1 MPPREEPQKVSGRK
15 KAATLLLSLGPD
27 IASQVYRYM
36 SDQEIEQITFEIAN
50 MGKISQDISNAVI
63 EEFYH
68 TAMAKQYIN
77 HGGIGTA
84 REILEKALGP
94 SRAMDIVER
103 LQGILTGTPFDFLR
117 HVDPHNL
124 MEFVKNEHPQ
134 TIALI
139 LAHLD
144 YDNAAAILTSLPN
157 EVQEEVAMRIAVM
170 DQTSPEIIAEIERVL
185 ERKLSTVLTQ
195 DFSHAGGIDALAE
208 LLNRVDQQSTK
219 SIIQSLEDSN
229 QDLASE
235 VKQRMYTFDDLI
247 VLDDKSIRRVLKE
260 IDSKE
265 LAIAL
270 KGASEEIKSQVF
282 GNISARAA
290 QDLKDEIDMMGP
302 VRIKNV
308 EESQQ
313 RIIAILRKMQES
325 GDIELSRDGKEE
337 MVD

>member
-1 MPPREEPQKVSGRK
+1 MPPRDDNQKLTGRK
-15 KAATLLLSLGPD
+15 KAATLLLALGPD

-50 MGKISQDISNAVI
+50 MGKVSQEISNTVI

-117 HVDPHNL
+117 HVDPNHL
-124 MEFVKNEHPQ
+124 TEFVQNEHPQ
-134 TIALI
+134 TIALV

-144 YDNAAAILTSLPN
+144 YDNAASILSALPH
-157 EVQEEVAMRIAVM
+157 EVQEEVSMRIATM

-185 ERKLSTVLTQ
+185 ERKLSTVLAQ

-208 LLNRVDQQSTK
+208 LLNRLDQHSTK
-219 SIIQSLEDSN
+219 SIIQSLEDNN
-229 QDLASE
+229 QNLATE
-235 VKQRMYTFDDLI
+235 VKQRMYTFDDLV
-247 VLDDKSIRRVLKE
+247 VLDDKSLRKVLKE
-260 IDSKE
+260 IDYKE

-270 KGASEEIKSQVF
+270 KGASEEIKSQIF
-282 GNISARAA
+282 SNISTRAA

-313 RIIAILRKMQES
+313 RIISVLRKLQEA
-325 GDIELSRDGKEE
+325 GDIELSRDSKEE

>member
-1 MPPREEPQKVSGRK
+1 MPPMDDTKRISGRK
-15 KAATLLLSLGPD
+15 KAATLLLCLGPD

-50 MGKISQDISNAVI
+50 MGKIPQEISNIVI

-94 SRAMDIVER
+94 ARAMDIVER

-117 HVDPHNL
+117 HVDPQHL
-124 MEFVKNEHPQ
+124 IDFVKNEHPQ
-134 TIALI
+134 TIALV

-144 YDNAAAILTSLPN
+144 YDNAAAILSKLPH
-157 EVQEEVAMRIAVM
+157 EVQEEVAMRIATM
-170 DQTSPEIIAEIERVL
+170 DQTSPEIIAEIERIL
-185 ERKLSTVLTQ
+185 ERKLSTILTQ
-195 DFSHAGGIDALAE
+195 DFSHAGGIEALAE
-208 LLNRVDQQSTK
+208 LLNRLDQQSTK
-219 SIIQSLEDSN
+219 SIIQSLEDN
-229 QDLASE
+229 NNDLATE

-247 VLDDKSIRRVLKE
+247 VLDDKSLRKVLKE
-260 IDSKE
+260 IDGKE

-270 KGASEEIKSQVF
+270 KGASEEIKNQIF
-282 GNISARAA
+282 GNISTRAA
-290 QDLKDEIDMMGP
+290 QDLKDEMDMMGP

-313 RIIAILRKMQES
+313 RICAILRKLQET
-325 GDIELSRDGKEE
+325 GDIEMDRNGKEE

>member
-1 MPPREEPQKVSGRK
+1 MPPREEQPKLSGRK

-50 MGKISQDISNAVI
+50 MGKISQDISNQVI

-84 REILEKALGP
+84 RDILEKALGP
-94 SRAMDIVER
+94 GRAMEIVER

-117 HVDPHNL
+117 HIDPGNL
-124 MEFVKNEHPQ
+124 IEFVQHEHPQ
-134 TIALI
+134 TIALV

-144 YDNAAAILTSLPN
+144 YDNAASILAALPN
-157 EVQEEVAMRIAVM
+157 EVQEEVAMRIATM
-170 DQTSPEIIAEIERVL
+170 DQTNPEIISEIERIL
-185 ERKLSTVLTQ
+185 EKKLSTVLTQ

-208 LLNRVDQQSTK
+208 VLNRLDQHSTK
-219 SIIQSLEDSN
+219 SIMQSLEDN
-229 QDLASE
+229 NNDLATE
-235 VKQRMYTFDDLI
+235 IKQRMYTFDDLI
-247 VLDDKSIRRVLKE
+247 VLDDKSLRKVLKE
-260 IDSKE
+260 IDFKE

-270 KGASEEIKSQVF
+270 KGAGDEIKNQIF
-282 GNISARAA
+282 GNLSTRAA
-290 QDLKDEIDMMGP
+290 EDIREEMDMMGP

-313 RIIAILRKMQES
+313 RIITILRKMQES
-325 GDIELSRDGKEE
+325 GDIEFDRNSSEE
-337 MVD
+337 MID